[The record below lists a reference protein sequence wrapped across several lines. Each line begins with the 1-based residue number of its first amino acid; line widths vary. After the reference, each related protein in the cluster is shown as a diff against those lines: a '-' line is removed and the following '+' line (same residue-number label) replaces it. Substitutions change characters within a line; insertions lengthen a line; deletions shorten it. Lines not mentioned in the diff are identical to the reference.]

1 VTACLSAR
9 LGEAKAEIEGEG
21 GEARRR
27 RAGRTEGGRTGQSLA
42 ANRTEA
48 TIGRGGSIYPRSGAS
63 GELRVAGGGAGR
75 EERGS
80 PRLEVEESEKAV
92 IVGVM
97 PDGGRGGP
105 ESGELG

>member
-1 VTACLSAR
+1 MKQRQKLRVR
-9 LGEAKAEIEGEG
+9 GV
-21 GEARRR
+21 
-27 RAGRTEGGRTGQSLA
+27 RADRAEGGRTGQSLA

-48 TIGRGGSIYPRSGAS
+48 TIGRGSSIYPRSGAR

-80 PRLEVEESEKAV
+80 PRLEVEESRKAAV
-92 IVGVM
+92 VGVT
-97 PDGGRGGP
+97 PDGGWGGP